1 MELCG
6 PKTEFSVEKKIRAFV
21 MIRNQPELLYKVQ
34 IERNIRGDLI
44 INDLIS
50 PELAHLIK
58 GGCTL
63 EIK

>member
-1 MELCG
+1 
-6 PKTEFSVEKKIRAFV
+6 
-21 MIRNQPELLYKVQ
+21 MIRNKPELLYKVQ

-44 INDLIS
+44 VNDLIS